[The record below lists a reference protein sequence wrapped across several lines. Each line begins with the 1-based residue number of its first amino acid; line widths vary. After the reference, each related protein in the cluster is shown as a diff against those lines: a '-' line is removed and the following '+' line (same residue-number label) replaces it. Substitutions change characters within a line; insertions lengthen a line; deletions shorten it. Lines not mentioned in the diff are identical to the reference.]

1 MIITLGESKVLVFS
15 KFIHIFLRVGGEG
28 ILETE
33 ILLGG
38 CSFTFITTGQ
48 DGPEG
53 GRTGL
58 IT

>member
-15 KFIHIFLRVGGEG
+15 KFIHIFLRVGGV
-28 ILETE
+28 ETE